1 MDSEASTCSTDSMS
15 EEDGLKAQLEKERRK
30 STEKDEQIRRL
41 ESRVK
46 ALEMELIKERS
57 KSEKVTGETK
67 GFAKVQQELLDE
79 LQKRKAV
86 QYELICTGQQ
96 VCELQ

>member
-1 MDSEASTCSTDSMS
+1 
-15 EEDGLKAQLEKERRK
+15 
-30 STEKDEQIRRL
+30 EQIRIL
-41 ESRVK
+41 QIRVK
-46 ALEMELIKERS
+46 ALEMELVRM
-57 KSEKVTGETK
+57 KSEKVSGETS

-96 VCELQ
+96 VCELQEKLNEQEKMIREMA